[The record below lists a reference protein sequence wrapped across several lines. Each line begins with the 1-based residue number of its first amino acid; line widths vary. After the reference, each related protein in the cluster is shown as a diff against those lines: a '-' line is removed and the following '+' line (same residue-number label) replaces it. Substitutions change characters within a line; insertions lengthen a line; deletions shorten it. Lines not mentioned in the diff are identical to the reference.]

1 MNSDTGGI
9 LGVFGFLVSMAGVI
23 YTAINHKKIRCRCCG
38 KDLDMSVDVD
48 TTEEIKK
55 KTVKEEAAAQAQAQE
70 QAQVDTEEDNE
81 EDDDDESV
89 AAAALAAAAKAKTR
103 LNEVTAI
110 RVMSAQRRGSISNDA
125 YPDYLEPSRKKIS
138 KGKIVPIVEA

>member
-9 LGVFGFLVSMAGVI
+9 LGVFGFIVSMAGVI

-55 KTVKEEAAAQAQAQE
+55 KTKEEAAAVAAT
-70 QAQVDTEEDNE
+70 QVDTEENDN
-81 EDDDDESV
+81 DDDESARVAESVAVAAV
-89 AAAALAAAAKAKTR
+89 AAAEKAKTR

-110 RVMSAQRRGSISNDA
+110 RVMSAQRSRSTSNDA
-125 YPDYLEPSRKKIS
+125 YPDYLEPSRKKTS
-138 KGKIVPIVEA
+138 KGKIVPIAEA

>member
-23 YTAINHKKIRCRCCG
+23 YAAINHKKIRCRCCG

-55 KTVKEEAAAQAQAQE
+55 KTVEEEAAAMQAQAP
-70 QAQVDTEEDNE
+70 AQVDTEEDDN
-81 EDDDDESV
+81 DNDESARV
-89 AAAALAAAAKAKTR
+89 AAVAAAAKAKTR

>member
-9 LGVFGFLVSMAGVI
+9 LGVFGFIVSMAGVI

-48 TTEEIKK
+48 TTEKIKK
-55 KTVKEEAAAQAQAQE
+55 KTKEEEAAAVAA
-70 QAQVDTEEDNE
+70 AQVDTEENNE
-81 EDDDDESV
+81 ENDDDESARV
-89 AAAALAAAAKAKTR
+89 AESVAAAKAKTR

-110 RVMSAQRRGSISNDA
+110 RVMSAQRSRSTSNDA
-125 YPDYLEPSRKKIS
+125 YPDSLEPSRKKTS